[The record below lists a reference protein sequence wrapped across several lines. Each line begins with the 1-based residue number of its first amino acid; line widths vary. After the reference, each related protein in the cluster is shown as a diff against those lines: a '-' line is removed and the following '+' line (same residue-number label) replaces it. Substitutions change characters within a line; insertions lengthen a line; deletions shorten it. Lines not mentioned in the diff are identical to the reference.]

1 MKHFR
6 QRNYLDVFNLLQS
19 KTNLLIEDPFLTEL
33 YTQLVVNGDFQM
45 VEDSMSNAAEKGLF
59 EEYIRSF
66 EYKHQ
71 WTKIEATNAGMFVFY
86 FIVYI
91 DYFLFITRLFIME

>member
-1 MKHFR
+1 M
-6 QRNYLDVFNLLQS
+6 DVFNLLQS

-45 VEDSMSNAAEKGLF
+45 AEDSMTDAAEKGLF

-66 EYKHQ
+66 EYKLQ
-71 WTKIEATNAGMFVFY
+71 WTKIEATNAGTFHFF
-86 FIVYI
+86 FIS
-91 DYFLFITRLFIME
+91 